1 MIVVF
6 STFVQYS
13 VISFRNL
20 FLEENNLTKQIAQ
33 GHLDG
38 IHCLPIL
45 IGRVLYV
52 EGRLNHI
59 FQKVIDLKY
68 YSEVWLIYPQKL

>member
-45 IGRVLYV
+45 IGRGCFMWKAGLI
-52 EGRLNHI
+52 I
-59 FQKVIDLKY
+59 FFKKSLT
-68 YSEVWLIYPQKL
+68 

>member
-1 MIVVF
+1 MIGVF

-20 FLEENNLTKQIAQ
+20 FLEENNFTKQKAQ

-38 IHCLPIL
+38 VHCLPIL
-45 IGRVLYV
+45 TGRGCFTWKVGLI
-52 EGRLNHI
+52 I
-59 FQKVIDLKY
+59 FSKKSLT
-68 YSEVWLIYPQKL
+68 